1 MKKIMVGILMGFI
14 LLYGTSCKKYLDIN
28 SNPNMAT
35 SATPELILPQAIT
48 YTANVLNSFNNYGAQ
63 TGLYAANAGGYGGFG
78 ESITYNYT
86 TTFTGLWSMSYDNLE
101 DYQAILNKTQGLD
114 QYDFY
119 NGVARIMKVNHFQ
132 LLVDA
137 FNDLPYTSALKGA
150 DILNPTYSVAKDV
163 YKDLA
168 IQLDSAIAKINAGA
182 NIPGEAPLGAT
193 DVIFGGNM
201 VQWKQ
206 LANTLKLRLI
216 IRGKG
221 KVEFANTTFS
231 PDGFLTT
238 DALINPGYTRDG
250 GKQNPTWESWAYG
263 STGSAANKAWMPSK
277 FIFGFYDGHS
287 ISDSARGRAIYYQ
300 FPKTGI
306 NQLGIEGTALISCP
320 TGSFWFSGSARDGK
334 SNGNQIGILKGP
346 NAGLPLLLASES
358 FFLQAEGNL
367 KGILSTGSAASF
379 FDMGVAAAFKY
390 TYQLPDKTILAGVSV
405 ADTVAAYKASNTS
418 NYLVNYAVA
427 SSDAQRLEAIITQK
441 FIALNF
447 INSHEAW
454 NEYRRT
460 HYPTIM
466 AGNGY
471 KTFASTVSESTR
483 PDKLPTRILYPIS
496 EATYNGANVPK
507 GINSFSSLIFWAQ

>member
-168 IQLDSAIAKINAGA
+168 IQLDSAIAKINAGT

-201 VQWKQ
+201 VQWKH
-206 LANTLKLRLI
+206 
-216 IRGKG
+216 
-221 KVEFANTTFS
+221 F
-231 PDGFLTT
+231 
-238 DALINPGYTRDG
+238 
-250 GKQNPTWESWAYG
+250 
-263 STGSAANKAWMPSK
+263 
-277 FIFGFYDGHS
+277 
-287 ISDSARGRAIYYQ
+287 
-300 FPKTGI
+300 
-306 NQLGIEGTALISCP
+306 
-320 TGSFWFSGSARDGK
+320 
-334 SNGNQIGILKGP
+334 
-346 NAGLPLLLASES
+346 
-358 FFLQAEGNL
+358 
-367 KGILSTGSAASF
+367 
-379 FDMGVAAAFKY
+379 
-390 TYQLPDKTILAGVSV
+390 
-405 ADTVAAYKASNTS
+405 
-418 NYLVNYAVA
+418 
-427 SSDAQRLEAIITQK
+427 
-441 FIALNF
+441 
-447 INSHEAW
+447 
-454 NEYRRT
+454 
-460 HYPTIM
+460 
-466 AGNGY
+466 
-471 KTFASTVSESTR
+471 
-483 PDKLPTRILYPIS
+483 
-496 EATYNGANVPK
+496 
-507 GINSFSSLIFWAQ
+507 